1 LEQAKNLLIQ
11 QKRYLKMYAGAD
23 LYIPYMANPEATGF
37 WICHVWDGDL
47 YIAKEANPNLVY
59 VLPKEGGM
67 LWVDC
72 MVIPN
77 GAPHPVAAHA
87 WINFFC
93 DPYVSALNTMYIH
106 YASPI
111 KISVEKLVPPWII
124 QTGMYPLYTE
134 ETLEK
139 FEFRKIYT
147 EEERALL
154 LELWTELK
162 MA

>member
-37 WICHVWDGDL
+37 WICHVWNGDL

-59 VLPKEGGM
+59 VLPKEGGI
-67 LWVDC
+67 LWIDC
-72 MVIPN
+72 WVIPN

-87 WINFFC
+87 WINFLC
-93 DPYVSALNTMYIH
+93 DPLVSALNSMYIH

-111 KISVEKLVPPWII
+111 KISVQRILPEWITSEKGI
-124 QTGMYPLYTE
+124 YPTE
-134 ETLEK
+134 EMLEK
-139 FEFRKIYT
+139 FVITKPHT
-147 EEERALL
+147 EEESNLFL
-154 LELWTELK
+154 HLWEEVKL
-162 MA
+162 A